1 MYNTSNPHQLIP
13 RQQTYNLNKKILT
26 IHAEDRDIRKWPF
39 SNTFAIECPAVYTNV
54 ESIRL
59 IDISLPSVTEVF
71 NNDYQNTKLL
81 FKLNPQNVAKDW
93 YLVLLTNSS
102 YVYTITIQD
111 GSYTGVQLANEIQN
125 KLNQA
130 INDYLK
136 TTGNVFAEPYLNFKV
151 YYDTVTNSL
160 HFGNIEDSFTFLFD
174 TKVNYVL
181 TQCEQPDVFERSSQW
196 GLPWNLG
203 FEKQEYNPVPL
214 LESAGDN
221 GVIFY
226 YNSYDDPNYV
236 WLPAGTS
243 IPSYYLKAPLY
254 VKNQVEKAIYME
266 IERFNYVDE
275 LKPYSVRTTDSFQ
288 NDYGGRINSAFIK
301 IPITSSIPSYSFDSL
316 NLYLNNCGYY
326 TPPIDKVSKLK
337 FKFRYHDGR
346 LVNFKDT
353 PFNFSLEINQIRNE
367 IEKNYSMRT
376 PTLYNS

>member
-1 MYNTSNPHQLIP
+1 MYNIINSHQLIP

-26 IHAEDRDIRKWPF
+26 VHAEDRDIRKWPF

-54 ESIRL
+54 ETIRL

-71 NNDYQNTKLL
+71 NNDYQNTKLS
-81 FKLNPQNVAKDW
+81 FKLNAQNVAKDW
-93 YLVLLTNSS
+93 YLVLLNNSS
-102 YVYTITIQD
+102 CVYTITIQD
-111 GSYTGVQLANEIQN
+111 GAYSGAQLANEIQN

-136 TTGNVFAEPYLNFKV
+136 TTGLVFATSYLNFKV
-151 YYDTVTNSL
+151 YYDSVSNTL

-174 TKVNYVL
+174 TKVDYVL
-181 TQCEQPDVFERSSQW
+181 NQCEQPDVFERASQW

-203 FEKQEYNPVPL
+203 FEKQEYTPVPL
-214 LESAGDN
+214 LESAGSN
-221 GVIFY
+221 GIIFY
-226 YNSYDDPNYV
+226 YNSYGSSNYL

-243 IPSYYLKAPLY
+243 LPSYYLKAPLS
-254 VKNQVEKAIYME
+254 VKNQGENAIYME

-275 LKPYSVRTTDSFQ
+275 LKPYSTRTTDSYQ

-301 IPITSSIPSYSFDSL
+301 IPITANVPSYSFDSI

-337 FKFRYHDGR
+337 FRFRYHDGR

-376 PTLYNS
+376 PTIYNS